1 MPFTRYSRSRLDTRD
16 VVAAGAA
23 TREGYQLTGAGLVG
37 PFAACPW
44 AVEREK
50 ARKTHY
56 PSRLVQGTTTTGTTE
71 FSTISQKN
79 DYISTSFN
87 K

>member
-1 MPFTRYSRSRLDTRD
+1 MSFTRYSRSRPDTRD

-23 TREGYQLTGAGLVG
+23 TRERCQLTGAGLVG

-56 PSRLVQGTTTTGTTE
+56 PSRLVHRQQDLLTAAARWAWLA
-71 FSTISQKN
+71 
-79 DYISTSFN
+79 
-87 K
+87 